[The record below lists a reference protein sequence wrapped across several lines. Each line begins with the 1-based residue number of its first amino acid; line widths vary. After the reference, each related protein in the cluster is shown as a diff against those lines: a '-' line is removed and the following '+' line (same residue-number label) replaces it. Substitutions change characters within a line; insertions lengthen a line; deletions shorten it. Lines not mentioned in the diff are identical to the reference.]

1 MTNEP
6 IKITFKT
13 GGWVLVLMG
22 LMLLS
27 ILTWALY
34 PAITRTANI
43 SAGDGVTIESF
54 KFNMS
59 NLIIDQE
66 VIVPGMHH
74 RNMSPAISNP
84 TILSTEELASKN
96 NVFRNKFLV
105 SKDLVV
111 GVSINGESR
120 IYPLHMLHIH
130 EIINDTLGGIPIVV
144 SWHWPSGHVAVHER
158 GINQNFANSGLIAN
172 GTPYLKSRL
181 FRHVVNYDLMVST
194 SDFWTKHLYKK
205 YFLAKDVENYG
216 YPRNDVLFR
225 TPDHLDL
232 IGVDVN
238 KFKLLKMAK
247 EKGHKIAIYSPT
259 FRDDGSDAFSSGH
272 LNIEKLNT
280 FLSKHNIILVLKMHP
295 LNARTYEDL
304 SNIVNYDK
312 DFDVYP
318 VMSLSDM
325 MITDYSSIYID
336 YLIIDRPIVFFNY
349 DYEKYLEQNR
359 KLQTKFLDTIPGV
372 VTTEQEGLEKAILDH
387 LISDNDT
394 HKSDRTKLKEISYE
408 FFDGDSAHR
417 IFCKFEKW
425 QK

>member
-1 MTNEP
+1 MLKKVISYIQIAFCWIIISPLNLLIARERGLTVVIGKLSGEIADNTKYLFIHGIRKNKNIRFLTQSKSVLNAHSD
-6 IKITFKT
+6 IKKHTVLFTSLKGVITLLKASQIVVDYSHWSYRNPLYFFLSLKAKKVHLWHGLTFKP
-13 GGWVLVLMG
+13 V
-22 LMLLS
+22 
-27 ILTWALY
+27 
-34 PAITRTANI
+34 
-43 SAGDGVTIESF
+43 
-54 KFNMS
+54 
-59 NLIIDQE
+59 
-66 VIVPGMHH
+66 
-74 RNMSPAISNP
+74 
-84 TILSTEELASKN
+84 EL
-96 NVFRNKFLV
+96 
-105 SKDLVV
+105 
-111 GVSINGESR
+111 
-120 IYPLHMLHIH
+120 
-130 EIINDTLGGIPIVV
+130 
-144 SWHWPSGHVAVHER
+144 
-158 GINQNFANSGLIAN
+158 GLIAN

-272 LNIEKLNT
+272 LNIEKLNA

>member
-1 MTNEP
+1 MLKKVISYIQIAFCWIIISPLNLLIARERGLTVVIGKLSGEIADNTKYLLIHGIRKNKNIRFLTQSKSVLNAHSD
-6 IKITFKT
+6 IKKHIVLFTSLKGVITLLKASQIVVDYSHWSYRNPLYFFLSLKAKKVHLWHGLTFKP
-13 GGWVLVLMG
+13 V
-22 LMLLS
+22 
-27 ILTWALY
+27 
-34 PAITRTANI
+34 
-43 SAGDGVTIESF
+43 
-54 KFNMS
+54 
-59 NLIIDQE
+59 
-66 VIVPGMHH
+66 
-74 RNMSPAISNP
+74 
-84 TILSTEELASKN
+84 EL
-96 NVFRNKFLV
+96 
-105 SKDLVV
+105 
-111 GVSINGESR
+111 
-120 IYPLHMLHIH
+120 
-130 EIINDTLGGIPIVV
+130 
-144 SWHWPSGHVAVHER
+144 
-158 GINQNFANSGLIAN
+158 GLIAN

>member
-1 MTNEP
+1 MLKKVISYIQIAFCWIIISPLNLLIARERGLTVVIGKLSGEIADNTKYLFIHGIRKNKNIRFLTQSKSVLNAHSD
-6 IKITFKT
+6 IKKHIVLFTSLKGVITLLKASQIVVDYSHWSYRNPLYFFLSLKAKKVHLWHGLTFKP
-13 GGWVLVLMG
+13 V
-22 LMLLS
+22 
-27 ILTWALY
+27 
-34 PAITRTANI
+34 
-43 SAGDGVTIESF
+43 
-54 KFNMS
+54 
-59 NLIIDQE
+59 
-66 VIVPGMHH
+66 
-74 RNMSPAISNP
+74 
-84 TILSTEELASKN
+84 EL
-96 NVFRNKFLV
+96 
-105 SKDLVV
+105 
-111 GVSINGESR
+111 
-120 IYPLHMLHIH
+120 
-130 EIINDTLGGIPIVV
+130 
-144 SWHWPSGHVAVHER
+144 
-158 GINQNFANSGLIAN
+158 GLIAN

-205 YFLAKDVENYG
+205 YFLAKDVENFG

-238 KFKLLKMAK
+238 KFKLLKRAK

-349 DYEKYLEQNR
+349 DYEKYLDQNR

>member
-1 MTNEP
+1 MLKKVISYIQIAFCWIIISPLNLLIARERGLTVVIGKLSGEIADNTKYLFIHGIRKNKNIRFLTQSKSVLNAHSD
-6 IKITFKT
+6 IKKHIVLFTSLKGVITLLKASQIVVDYSHWSYRNPLYFFLSLKAKKVHLWHGLTFKP
-13 GGWVLVLMG
+13 V
-22 LMLLS
+22 
-27 ILTWALY
+27 
-34 PAITRTANI
+34 
-43 SAGDGVTIESF
+43 
-54 KFNMS
+54 
-59 NLIIDQE
+59 
-66 VIVPGMHH
+66 
-74 RNMSPAISNP
+74 
-84 TILSTEELASKN
+84 EL
-96 NVFRNKFLV
+96 
-105 SKDLVV
+105 
-111 GVSINGESR
+111 
-120 IYPLHMLHIH
+120 
-130 EIINDTLGGIPIVV
+130 
-144 SWHWPSGHVAVHER
+144 
-158 GINQNFANSGLIAN
+158 GLIAN

-417 IFCKFEKW
+417 IFCKFEQW

>member
-1 MTNEP
+1 MLKKVISYIQIAFCWIIISPLNLLIARERGLTVVIGKLSGEIADNTKYLFIHGIRKNKNIRFLTQSKSVLNAHSD
-6 IKITFKT
+6 IKKHIVLFTSLKGVITLLKASQIVVDYSHWSYRNPLYFFLSLKAKKVHLWHGLTFKP
-13 GGWVLVLMG
+13 V
-22 LMLLS
+22 
-27 ILTWALY
+27 
-34 PAITRTANI
+34 
-43 SAGDGVTIESF
+43 
-54 KFNMS
+54 
-59 NLIIDQE
+59 
-66 VIVPGMHH
+66 
-74 RNMSPAISNP
+74 
-84 TILSTEELASKN
+84 EL
-96 NVFRNKFLV
+96 
-105 SKDLVV
+105 
-111 GVSINGESR
+111 
-120 IYPLHMLHIH
+120 
-130 EIINDTLGGIPIVV
+130 
-144 SWHWPSGHVAVHER
+144 
-158 GINQNFANSGLIAN
+158 GLIAN

>member
-1 MTNEP
+1 MLKKVISYIQIAFCWIIISPLNLLIARERGLTVVIGKLSGEIADNTKYLFIHGIRKNKNIRFLTQSKSVLNAHSD
-6 IKITFKT
+6 IKKHTVLFTSLKGVITLLKASQIVVDYSHWSYRNPLYFFLSLKAKKVHLWHGLTFKP
-13 GGWVLVLMG
+13 V
-22 LMLLS
+22 
-27 ILTWALY
+27 
-34 PAITRTANI
+34 
-43 SAGDGVTIESF
+43 
-54 KFNMS
+54 
-59 NLIIDQE
+59 
-66 VIVPGMHH
+66 
-74 RNMSPAISNP
+74 
-84 TILSTEELASKN
+84 EL
-96 NVFRNKFLV
+96 
-105 SKDLVV
+105 
-111 GVSINGESR
+111 
-120 IYPLHMLHIH
+120 
-130 EIINDTLGGIPIVV
+130 
-144 SWHWPSGHVAVHER
+144 
-158 GINQNFANSGLIAN
+158 GLIAN